1 MGGIASAII
10 IPPSG
15 SSFERVALGS
25 QGEESFRRIS
35 AVQRI
40 APAREDGR
48 NPHARAGSDDGAPS
62 RERDNRQVR
71 QLVVRSGLPGGPQGG
86 PRRLLEHT
94 GPAVRHADAVALQ
107 SFGGAA
113 FASTHFLAQML
124 GQAEEPAGAPFA
136 YHRDGAALG
145 SDAYRRAGAAPPR
158 YSEQPALFRIAV

>member
-1 MGGIASAII
+1 MSGIASAII

-15 SSFERVALGS
+15 SSFYQIAPGS

-40 APAREDGR
+40 APLREDGR
-48 NPHARAGSDDGAPS
+48 DRHARPRPDDAAIS
-62 RERDNRQVR
+62 RERNSRQNR
-71 QLVVRSGLPGGPQGG
+71 QLVVRSGPQDS
-86 PRRLLEHT
+86 PRRLPERANLT
-94 GPAVRHADAVALQ
+94 VRHADTVALQ
-107 SFGGAA
+107 SFDGAA

-124 GQAEEPAGAPFA
+124 GQAEGPSGAPFT

-158 YSEQPALFRIAV
+158 YSEQPALFRIAI

>member
-15 SSFERVALGS
+15 SSFERITPGS
-25 QGEESFRRIS
+25 QGEESVRRIS
-35 AVQRI
+35 VVQRI

-48 NPHARAGSDDGAPS
+48 NPHARPRPDDGAPS

-71 QLVVRSGLPGGPQGG
+71 QLVVRSGPQGG
-86 PRRLLEHT
+86 PRRLPEST
-94 GPAVRHADAVALQ
+94 SPTVRHADAVALQ

-124 GQAEEPAGAPFA
+124 GQAEEPSGAPFA
-136 YHRDGAALG
+136 DHRDGAALG
-145 SDAYRRAGAAPPR
+145 SDAYRRAGAAPPH
-158 YSEQPALFRIAV
+158 YSERPAVFRIAI